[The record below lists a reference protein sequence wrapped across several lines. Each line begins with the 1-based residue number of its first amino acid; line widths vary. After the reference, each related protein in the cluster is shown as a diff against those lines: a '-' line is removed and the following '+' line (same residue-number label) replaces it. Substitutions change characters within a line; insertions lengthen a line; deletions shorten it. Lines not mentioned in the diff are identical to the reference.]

1 YAGARTGSPA
11 KSISGRYGLY
21 YGATG
26 TSGRASSGAWVYG
39 LRQDTVVRA
48 NVAVSASPENT
59 TTIRVQ
65 LEVYDGE
72 TGKLAG
78 RTETVTLA
86 AGAWKQ
92 WSNLLPAYGV
102 TQGYVRIVNES
113 SSGTFVGYGVVNDG
127 ASPGSATGTD
137 DGSFI
142 PAVPASGSSGS
153 TASLTLSSPAF
164 VEGGSLPVEYSCD
177 GAGASPPLSWS
188 GIPSATVELALMM
201 TTLAKDGEKWNW
213 VLYGIPAGTTSLA
226 RNSTGVGTAGLT
238 SDGPNLAYS
247 SPCSQGPG
255 AKTYTFSLYALSA
268 APVLP
273 PTARQV
279 TGPVLTAAIADRTL
293 AVSHLNVSYTR

>member
-1 YAGARTGSPA
+1 
-11 KSISGRYGLY
+11 
-21 YGATG
+21 
-26 TSGRASSGAWVYG
+26 
-39 LRQDTVVRA
+39 A

-102 TQGYVRIVNES
+102 TQGYVRIVKES

-142 PAVPASGSSGS
+142 PAVPAS
-153 TASLTLSSPAF
+153 
-164 VEGGSLPVEYSCD
+164 
-177 GAGASPPLSWS
+177 
-188 GIPSATVELALMM
+188 AL
-201 TTLAKDGEKWNW
+201 
-213 VLYGIPAGTTSLA
+213 
-226 RNSTGVGTAGLT
+226 
-238 SDGPNLAYS
+238 
-247 SPCSQGPG
+247 
-255 AKTYTFSLYALSA
+255 
-268 APVLP
+268 
-273 PTARQV
+273 
-279 TGPVLTAAIADRTL
+279 
-293 AVSHLNVSYTR
+293 